1 MTLNKQHKMSQAKL
15 ATHRSSAQRRPRAVA
30 PEGKTAIINLERTR
44 YRGTARTSAVKL
56 RHKPHSPP
64 AAMASSSHEEEESQR
79 RLDSLI
85 AAWEPANALEMS
97 LVVRLARQMTELLTQ
112 IKKHASE
119 QKKMSKMKLG
129 FKKLMNIMGDK

>member
-15 ATHRSSAQRRPRAVA
+15 ATHRTSAQRRPRTVA
-30 PEGKTAIINLERTR
+30 PEGKTTIINLERTR
-44 YRGTARTSAVKL
+44 YRGKAQTSPVKL

-64 AAMASSSHEEEESQR
+64 AAMASSTPEEEESQR

-85 AAWEPANALEMS
+85 ATWEPANALEMS

-129 FKKLMNIMGDK
+129 FKKLMTIMGDK